1 LDRRYPLR
9 KYILRICRNARTRT
23 ILPNKQK
30 AERSPL
36 RPFFVRTSLS
46 GDQPIDIRLAF
57 PPAAAVLMVT
67 VCSLAKRLR

>member
-1 LDRRYPLR
+1 VKLDRRYPLR

-36 RPFFVRTSLS
+36 RLFFV
-46 GDQPIDIRLAF
+46 
-57 PPAAAVLMVT
+57 
-67 VCSLAKRLR
+67 